1 MKCLCSKFVLNF
13 TILFGGASVI
23 IGGIVASDALA
34 DTRAVSSE
42 TATAEIG
49 KAAPAFT
56 LKDTDGK
63 SHNLSDFKGK
73 VVVLEWFCPTCPFS
87 GAKGRNSVHD
97 NGSVKALVK
106 SLKAVDPDVVYLLV
120 DSSTAKMRVTPEQLS
135 KRDAEVKKSLGITTP
150 ILIDGDTSVAKAYG
164 AKSTPHMFVIDG
176 DGVLRYHGAFS
187 DRNDSKKN
195 YVLDAVKSI
204 KAGSTVEPTYVKQWG
219 CGVRYQ

>member
-1 MKCLCSKFVLNF
+1 MKCICSKFVLSF
-13 TILFGGASVI
+13 TLLLGGAGVI
-23 IGGIVASDALA
+23 VGGIVASNAQADAP
-34 DTRAVSSE
+34 AVSTE
-42 TATAEIG
+42 VATAEIG

-73 VVVLEWFCPTCPFS
+73 IVVLEWFCPTCPYS
-87 GAKGRNSVHD
+87 GGKGRSSVHD
-97 NGSVKALVK
+97 NGSVKEL
-106 SLKAVDPDVVYLLV
+106 LKNLKEVDPDVVYLLV
-120 DSSTAKMRVTPEQLS
+120 DSSTAKMRVSAEQLS
-135 KRDAEVKKSLGITTP
+135 ERDAKAKKALGITSP

-176 DGVLRYHGAFS
+176 EGVLRYHGAFS
-187 DRNDSKKN
+187 DRKDNKQN

-204 KAGSTVEPTYVKQWG
+204 KAGSAVEPTYVKQWG